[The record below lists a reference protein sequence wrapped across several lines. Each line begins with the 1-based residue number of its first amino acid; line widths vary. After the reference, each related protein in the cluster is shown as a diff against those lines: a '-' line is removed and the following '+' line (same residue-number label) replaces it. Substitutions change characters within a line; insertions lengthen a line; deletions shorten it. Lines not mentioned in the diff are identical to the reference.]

1 LAGSKPAGANLEEKA
16 LSVEVRIGS
25 APLPA
30 KCQWRSESAE
40 TALSS
45 MRRVHRAKPKFG
57 PGVKT

>member
-1 LAGSKPAGANLEEKA
+1 MEEKA
-16 LSVEVRIGS
+16 LSVELRIGS

-30 KCQWRSESAE
+30 KCQWRRESAE

-45 MRRVHRAKPKFG
+45 MRRVHRAKPKFS